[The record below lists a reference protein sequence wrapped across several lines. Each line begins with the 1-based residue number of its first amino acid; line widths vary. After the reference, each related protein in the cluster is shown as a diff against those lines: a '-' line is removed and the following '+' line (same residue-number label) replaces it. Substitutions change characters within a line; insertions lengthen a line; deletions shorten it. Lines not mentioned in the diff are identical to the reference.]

1 MRVLGFILLACLV
14 ITGLQALVTVLA
26 VAAVAAVAF
35 GIVFQPRQ
43 TIAVIGTLACWSL
56 LLVFPGVALG
66 LLLVAAVI
74 WWWQDQPPA

>member
-1 MRVLGFILLACLV
+1 MRVLGLILLACLV

-35 GIVFQPRQ
+35 GKVLQPRQ